1 MAGWLGRHLGVLFFA
16 TLATRINAQ
25 LFVLLAREGITMA
38 VSMLLLT
45 ALLECA
51 SLSNVRH
58 LRSLAGGKSLYLQ
71 AWWRNVYN
79 ALLLGV
85 PIYVSVC
92 SWPNFFIRRGDGPG
106 GVDWSVGTVDAL
118 EVAVVVLLHSLWYYL
133 SHTAFHKVPGLFF
146 VHHFSGAS
154 QSRHLPPSPCRRSS
168 SSSRTSP
175 RLAPGWFC
183 SSPRGPPCRRHWL
196 S

>member
-1 MAGWLGRHLGVLFFA
+1 MAGWLGRRLLGRHLGVLFFA

-25 LFVLLAREGITMA
+25 LFVLLAREGTTMA

-106 GVDWSVGTVDAL
+106 TVDAL

-133 SHTAFHKVPGLFF
+133 SHRGISFAKKTRCAAACDGPG
-146 VHHFSGAS
+146 
-154 QSRHLPPSPCRRSS
+154 
-168 SSSRTSP
+168 
-175 RLAPGWFC
+175 
-183 SSPRGPPCRRHWL
+183 
-196 S
+196 